1 MSFLLF
7 RKASWPVSINI
18 FGLIGVIISCIFAT
32 VISTLLITCLGLFAF
47 YMEDANPLYWIYS
60 KFILVLGTIFPIE
73 YFPKVLQPIINLSP
87 IYAVSYGPAKL
98 FVDFSLGVPAGKSIG
113 LVGVSGSGKTTL
125 TKLLLRFADVKA
137 GAIYIDGQDNCYG
150 KQEFKIE

>member
-1 MSFLLF
+1 MLC
-7 RKASWPVSINI
+7 
-18 FGLIGVIISCIFAT
+18 ISCNLELINLET
-32 VISTLLITCLGLFAF
+32 QYLISQGISTLLITCLGLFAF

-98 FVDFSLGVPAGKSIG
+98 FVDFTWNNFFVII
-113 LVGVSGSGKTTL
+113 
-125 TKLLLRFADVKA
+125 FAQI
-137 GAIYIDGQDNCYG
+137 IYIVISYLLCSILYKKGVKRLNVNG
-150 KQEFKIE
+150 G

>member
-1 MSFLLF
+1 MVTGLLF
-7 RKASWPVSINI
+7 LGEFVSINI

-98 FVDFSLGVPAGKSIG
+98 FVDFSLSNFFVVI
-113 LVGVSGSGKTTL
+113 
-125 TKLLLRFADVKA
+125 FAQI
-137 GAIYIDGQDNCYG
+137 IYIGIGYLLCSILYKKGVKRLNVNG
-150 KQEFKIE
+150 G